1 MTMYS
6 HLLAMGAAML
16 TATQALLILPAA
28 AVDATSDLEV
38 GIPDVIYL
46 KTFSKFVCNFPAAAL
61 TTSPNVSVGTLAGIA
76 TIDNTGTGT
85 VAVGSISKSF
95 TPSQFTSSPYTV
107 GSQSC
112 DTKNAF
118 AVWGTGGSNGNIE
131 VAVAENSTTTNTG
144 TGPGTG
150 NTLLLTAVN
159 VSKGTDALA
168 TATTT
173 GNLPAP
179 GLATP
184 TTGNIRLTFDLTDA
198 KRSGTYTGVKFKIT
212 ATSN

>member
-1 MTMYS
+1 MNK
-6 HLLAMGAAML
+6 HLSLVALGAA
-16 TATQALLILPAA
+16 TIAAAQALLALPVG
-28 AVDATSDLEV
+28 AVDAISDLEV

-61 TTSPNVSVGTLAGIA
+61 TTAPNVSVGTLAGTA
-76 TIDNTGTGT
+76 TINSTGT

-95 TPSQFTSSPYTV
+95 NPSQFTSSPYTV
-107 GSQSC
+107 GAQSC

-118 AVWGTGGSNGNIE
+118 AVWGTGGGSGNVKVE
-131 VAVAENSTTTNTG
+131 VAKGISDTG

-150 NTLLLTAVN
+150 NTLILTDVL
-159 VSKGTDALA
+159 VSTGSSALASA
-168 TATTT
+168 TATT
-173 GNLPAP
+173 GDLAAP

-184 TTGNIRLTFDLTDA
+184 TTGNVRLTFDLTDA
-198 KRSGTYTGVKFKIT
+198 KRSGNYTGVKFKIT